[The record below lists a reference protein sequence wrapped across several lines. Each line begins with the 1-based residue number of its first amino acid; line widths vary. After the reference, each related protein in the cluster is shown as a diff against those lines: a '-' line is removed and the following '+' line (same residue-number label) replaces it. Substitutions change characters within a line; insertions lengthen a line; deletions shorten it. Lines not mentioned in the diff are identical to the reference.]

1 MQKETIATH
10 YGYDTKAGPGAMAV
24 PIYQTTAY
32 DFGSAEAAAARFA
45 LEDPGQPNDGR
56 AREPYSRARGG
67 LSLYRDGQRSGGD
80 FLLDRKFSRSR
91 RQHHRGKENLRWHDG
106 SFYAHA

>member
-32 DFGSAEAAAARFA
+32 DFGSAEMAAARFQ
-45 LEDPGQPNDGR
+45 LEAPGHIYTRLGNPTTDVL
-56 AREPYSRARGG
+56 ESRIA
-67 LSLYRDGQRSGGD
+67 DGQRSGGD

-91 RQHHRGKENLRWHDG
+91 RQHRRGKENLRRHNG
-106 SFYAHA
+106 SFHAHA

>member
-32 DFGSAEAAAARFA
+32 DFGSAEMAAARFQ
-45 LEDPGQPNDGR
+45 LEDPGHIYTRLGNPTTDVLESRIAALEEGSASIVTASGQS
-56 AREPYSRARGG
+56 AIFYSIA
-67 LSLYRDGQRSGGD
+67 
-80 FLLDRKFSRSR
+80 
-91 RQHHRGKENLRWHDG
+91 NL
-106 SFYAHA
+106 

>member
-32 DFGSAEAAAARFA
+32 DFGSAEMAAARFQLEAPGHIYTRLGNPTTDVLESRIAA
-45 LEDPGQPNDGR
+45 LEEGSASIVTD
-56 AREPYSRARGG
+56 
-67 LSLYRDGQRSGGD
+67 SG
-80 FLLDRKFSRSR
+80 
-91 RQHHRGKENLRWHDG
+91 
-106 SFYAHA
+106 HAAIF

>member
-45 LEDPGQPNDGR
+45 LEDPG
-56 AREPYSRARGG
+56 
-67 LSLYRDGQRSGGD
+67 
-80 FLLDRKFSRSR
+80 
-91 RQHHRGKENLRWHDG
+91 HI
-106 SFYAHA
+106 